1 MFFFEDLIKP
11 DKKPAILQILPGY
24 AKKFR
29 LTLLDNACK
38 SLKKLYLDSSLN
50 MIFKDLQ
57 KSNGIYDSV
66 SISQE
71 EALNIGS
78 HTRNLS
84 KSNKW
89 HEHSASRTTTS
100 DTKETCR
107 TKLDMASLSL
117 INKI

>member
-24 AKKFR
+24 AEKFR

-66 SISQE
+66 SVSQE
-71 EALNIGS
+71 EALNIAS